1 MKEFF
6 KILSNMEITSFILVI
21 IPVPLLL
28 GAFYTAYNLVFN
40 EVAKKQVAIENL
52 LLLGVIAVLMY
63 VIFGLMF
70 KMNYNDVKRELNK

>member
-6 KILSNMEITSFILVI
+6 KILANMEITSFILVI
-21 IPVPLLL
+21 IPVPFLL
-28 GAFYTAYNLVFN
+28 GAFYTVYNLVFN

-63 VIFGLMF
+63 VVFGTMF
-70 KMNYNDVKRELNK
+70 KMDYNDAKRELNK